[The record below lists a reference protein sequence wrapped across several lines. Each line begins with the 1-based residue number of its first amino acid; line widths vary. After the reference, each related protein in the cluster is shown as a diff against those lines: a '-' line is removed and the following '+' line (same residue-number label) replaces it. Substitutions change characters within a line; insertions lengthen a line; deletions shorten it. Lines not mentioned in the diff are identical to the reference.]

1 VDSWFVFARR
11 YSLDVE
17 RMEDL
22 ILVTGCTLVTSWG
35 VAAFVDTTSDAEVS
49 LRTQPLHGGG
59 ATFDWHVYRQS
70 VIYRNSHHDAEPRQ
84 NQCIFIRGFR
94 AKRVFI
100 WTRLKGAA
108 GPRPD
113 EPDNR
118 PEDEIQVTRVP
129 NNPTYRDPLIGV
141 LDYISEK
148 CPENTIAIAHEN
160 DLQSVEEVEVMTADA
175 VEGFLRQ
182 NETNVLIENGV
193 ALLQEE
199 ETPDVPE
206 EKKAIFY
213 AAAELKG
220 DLVPLEL
227 HPVLSKYYITLDISN
242 QGVDHDYG
250 LPTEEL
256 TSPAVDPPL
265 LSLKLENH
273 QGYPQ
278 SITVQLSTDSPTGI
292 TVQDVLKT
300 INEDLRKPSRRREWI
315 KLNAEERAAVDGAFR
330 ERCRTR
336 LSHDGEML
344 PAPIIPDELL

>member
-1 VDSWFVFARR
+1 
-11 YSLDVE
+11 
-17 RMEDL
+17 
-22 ILVTGCTLVTSWG
+22 
-35 VAAFVDTTSDAEVS
+35 
-49 LRTQPLHGGG
+49 
-59 ATFDWHVYRQS
+59 
-70 VIYRNSHHDAEPRQ
+70 
-84 NQCIFIRGFR
+84 
-94 AKRVFI
+94 
-100 WTRLKGAA
+100 
-108 GPRPD
+108 
-113 EPDNR
+113 
-118 PEDEIQVTRVP
+118 
-129 NNPTYRDPLIGV
+129 
-141 LDYISEK
+141 
-148 CPENTIAIAHEN
+148 
-160 DLQSVEEVEVMTADA
+160 
-175 VEGFLRQ
+175 
-182 NETNVLIENGV
+182 
-193 ALLQEE
+193 
-199 ETPDVPE
+199 
-206 EKKAIFY
+206 
-213 AAAELKG
+213 LKG